1 MDTELLESLLE
12 ARRRALW
19 PVRERY
25 EIEGSLIKGSG
36 RSAFYLPMARSNL
49 PFEVAK
55 VGDGD
60 PKAALGFVR
69 QFGELGY
76 WNQLQRRGLEE
87 SEQGEPMQF
96 IWEQAKK
103 VRGVLQVFQ
112 ASQQGDPR
120 ALAEALTA
128 AVPEPE
134 GWNAFGIEARD
145 GDNSTR
151 TSLLISLSISEHLN
165 AIRPIVL
172 PSEED
177 ENQLQL
183 GYQWTALF
191 QVIYWHLAKVVTEN
205 RQLGICKECVNVFER
220 TDKRQQFCPAPQEFV
235 LHPRS
240 DSVARAQSRCALR
253 YRARQ
258 LRTRSRG

>member
-1 MDTELLESLLE
+1 
-12 ARRRALW
+12 
-19 PVRERY
+19 
-25 EIEGSLIKGSG
+25 
-36 RSAFYLPMARSNL
+36 MARPNL

-55 VGDGD
+55 VSDGD
-60 PKAALGFVR
+60 SKAALGFVR

-76 WNQLQRRGLEE
+76 WNQLERRGFEG
-87 SEQGEPMQF
+87 SEQGEPIQF

-103 VRGVLQVFQ
+103 VGDVLQVFQ
-112 ASQQGDPR
+112 ASQKGDSR
-120 ALAEALTA
+120 ALAGALAA
-128 AVPEPE
+128 AVPDPE
-134 GWNAFGIEARD
+134 GWAAFGVEARD
-145 GDNSTR
+145 GNDGTR
-151 TSLLISLSISEHLN
+151 ASLLISLSISEHLN

-172 PSEED
+172 PAD
-177 ENQLQL
+177 GNENRLEL
-183 GYQWTALF
+183 GYRWTALF

-205 RQLGICKECVNVFER
+205 RPLGICKECSNVFER